1 MADDLFGEGD
11 AIDSLST
18 RLSRLDDITQQFGKS
33 LSRALA
39 TGIAQGKSF
48 DTILQTLGQKLIEIS
63 LRAAFKPLESALT
76 GSFSSLFSGLTNGLT
91 GGFTGT
97 GGLFGDMFG
106 SGGTAGTSLFGAPA
120 RNAGAGVSITM
131 NVSTPDADSF
141 RRSES
146 QVSSALARAVVRG
159 QRNL

>member
-106 SGGTAGTSLFGAPA
+106 SGGTAEAPLFGATA